1 MANIQS
7 ITIADLEDINVSLAV
22 RIRDLAKKLKTNEA
36 EGIQVSYWVGIEVN
50 NDGTMSIFADN
61 GFDISKSIEVS
72 TTDRDSIYNILKVR
86 YST

>member
-1 MANIQS
+1 MTNMQT
-7 ITIADLEDINVSLAV
+7 ITIADLEDVNISLAV
-22 RIRDLAKKLKTNEA
+22 RIRDLAKKLRTNEA
-36 EGIQVSYWVGIEVN
+36 EGVQVSYWIGIEVN

-72 TTDRDSIYNILKVR
+72 TADRDSIYNILKVR

>member
-1 MANIQS
+1 MANIQT
-7 ITIADLEDINVSLAV
+7 ITLADLEDVNVSLAV
-22 RIRDLAKKLKTNEA
+22 RIRDLAKKLRTNEA
-36 EGIQVSYWVGIEVN
+36 EGVQVSYWIGIEVN
-50 NDGTMSIFADN
+50 NDGAMSIFADN